1 MNDKKKR
8 LYCLLQ
14 KLALSAYLFSL
25 SHCCVI
31 KRAFVEALWSLPVLA
46 YIVHMNWF
54 CGGAEMELRIN
65 GKGSR
70 PIMLLSP
77 SVNRGILCRKLI
89 PGFTQRCDQTALKH
103 HLLVK
108 PQE

>member
-25 SHCCVI
+25 RLCCVI
-31 KRAFVEALWSLPVLA
+31 KRAFVEALLSLPALA

-54 CGGAEMELRIN
+54 CGEAEMDLRIN
-65 GKGSR
+65 GKESR
-70 PIMLLSP
+70 QAFLLCP
-77 SVNRGILCRKLI
+77 RGVAYWRW
-89 PGFTQRCDQTALKH
+89 GDYY
-103 HLLVK
+103 
-108 PQE
+108 